1 MRDKELGRAG
11 ERLAGAFLE
20 RKGYRILER
29 NYRSPHG
36 ELDIIASKGGLLV
49 FCEVKT
55 RSCGDIIEALEAVG
69 PRKQERIVRTASYY
83 LFREKPACRRCRFD
97 VIALLRECGRWRIE
111 HVQDAFEIG
120 EI

>member
-1 MRDKELGRAG
+1 MAG
-11 ERLAGAFLE
+11 GFLE

-29 NYRSPHG
+29 NYRSPYG
-36 ELDIIASKGGLLV
+36 ELDIIASKGEMLV

-55 RSCGDIIEALEAVG
+55 RSCGDIMEALEAVG
-69 PRKQERIVRTASYY
+69 PRKQERIARTASHY
-83 LFREKPACRRCRFD
+83 LFHERPACRRCRFD
-97 VIALLRECGRWRIE
+97 VIALLRERGRWRIE